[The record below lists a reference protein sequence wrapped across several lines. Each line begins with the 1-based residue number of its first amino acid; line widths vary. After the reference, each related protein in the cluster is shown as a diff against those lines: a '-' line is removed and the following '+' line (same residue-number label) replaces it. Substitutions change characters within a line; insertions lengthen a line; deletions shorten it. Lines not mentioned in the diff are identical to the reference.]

1 MRAVDSQWVSPME
14 AITAPRLGRS
24 MATMKMPSSRC
35 GSAAMVSTTRM
46 RIRSTRPPS
55 VPATAPTTPPMTV
68 ATSAATAPTSSET
81 RRP

>member
-35 GSAAMVSTTRM
+35 GTAATVSTIRI
-46 RIRSTRPPS
+46 RIRSAQPPS
-55 VPATAPTTPPMTV
+55 VPAIAPTTPPRTV
-68 ATSAATAPTSSET
+68 ATSAATAPTSSDT
-81 RRP
+81 RSP